1 MTTHAVTLRISAN
14 VPEDCSFWLDDDG
27 WNGVC
32 EDLSLTVRGSTFVD
46 AKRKM
51 EAALLEYIE
60 NVLRQH
66 SRVIRTKVA

>member
-1 MTTHAVTLRISAN
+1 MTTHAVTLRLSAN
-14 VPEDCSFWLDDDG
+14 VPEHCSFWLDDDG
-27 WNGVC
+27 GNGVC

-51 EAALLEYIE
+51 EAALLEHIE

-66 SRVIRTKVA
+66 SRVSRTKVA

>member
-1 MTTHAVTLRISAN
+1 MTTHAVTLRVSAN
-14 VPEDCSFWLDDDG
+14 FLEDCSFWLDDDG

-32 EDLSLTVRGSTFVD
+32 EDLSLTVLGSTFVD

-51 EAALLEYIE
+51 EVALLEHIE

-66 SRVIRTKVA
+66 SRVIRAKVA